1 MGLKT
6 MKSFWLGLGAGA
18 VAVAAVW
25 GVFVLTA
32 EDPRKPLRA
41 ERALPL
47 PAKDTGVL
55 DLICELSLNVE
66 GQVALGLKDQV
77 PSRMTLAQV
86 DFDKKSG
93 WFQGKIAISES
104 RAGALTVLGHKLQ
117 VARPAMFERF
127 GVMITREEFVIDRKD
142 GHFEQTITTRDG
154 RTISLISGN
163 CAQVIKAP
171 F

>member
-1 MGLKT
+1 
-6 MKSFWLGLGAGA
+6 MKSFWLGLGVG
-18 VAVAAVW
+18 VAVVAGIW
-25 GVFVLTA
+25 GIVQLTA
-32 EDPRKPLRA
+32 DDPKSSRAA
-41 ERALPL
+41 ERVLVSK
-47 PAKDTGVL
+47 KDVGAI

-66 GQVALGLKDQV
+66 GQVALGLKDEV

-86 DFDKKSG
+86 DFEKKSG

-104 RAGALTVLGHKLQ
+104 RAGTLTVLGNKLQ

-127 GVMITREEFVIDRKD
+127 GVMITREEFVIDRQT
-142 GHFEQTITTRDG
+142 GRFEQTITTRDG
-154 RTISLISGN
+154 RIIPLIGGT

>member
-1 MGLKT
+1 
-6 MKSFWLGLGAGA
+6 MKSFWLGVGAGA
-18 VAVAAVW
+18 VAVASVW
-25 GVFVLTA
+25 GIVAITA
-32 EDPRKPLRA
+32 DSGKRPAQA
-41 ERALPL
+41 ERQAVLK
-47 PAKDTGVL
+47 KDSGVL

-66 GQVALGLKDQV
+66 GQVALGLKDES
-77 PSRMTLAQV
+77 PSRITLAQV

-104 RAGALTVLGHKLQ
+104 RAGSLTVIGNKLQ

-127 GVMITREEFVIDRKD
+127 GVMITREEFVIDRQSGRFD
-142 GHFEQTITTRDG
+142 QTITTREG
-154 RTISLISGN
+154 RTISLISGH

>member
-1 MGLKT
+1 
-6 MKSFWLGLGAGA
+6 MKRFWLGLGVGA
-18 VAVAAVW
+18 VAVAGVW
-25 GVFVLTA
+25 GLVHLIGDDGKT
-32 EDPRKPLRA
+32 PRAA
-41 ERALPL
+41 ERALL
-47 PAKDTGVL
+47 SKKDVGAI

-66 GQVALGLKDQV
+66 GQVALGIKDEV

-104 RAGALTVLGHKLQ
+104 RAGTLTVLGPKLQ

-127 GVMITREEFVIDRKD
+127 GVMITREEFVIDRQT
-142 GHFEQTITTRDG
+142 GRFEQTITTRDG
-154 RTISLISGN
+154 RTIPLIGGT

>member
-1 MGLKT
+1 

-104 RAGALTVLGHKLQ
+104 RAGNLSVQGNKL
-117 VARPAMFERF
+117 VVSRPAMFQKF
-127 GVMITREEFVIDRKD
+127 GVMISREEFVIDRST
-142 GHFEQTITTRDG
+142 GAFSQSLTLNDG
-154 RTISLISGN
+154 RNVVLIKGT
-163 CAQVIKAP
+163 CAQVHKPP

>member
-1 MGLKT
+1 
-6 MKSFWLGLGAGA
+6 MKSFWLGLGVGA
-18 VAVAAVW
+18 VAVAGVW
-25 GVFVLTA
+25 GIVQLTA
-32 EDPRKPLRA
+32 DDAKRPRAA
-41 ERALPL
+41 ERALVSK
-47 PAKDTGVL
+47 KDVGAI

-66 GQVALGLKDQV
+66 GQVALGIKDEV

-86 DFDKKSG
+86 DFEKKSG

-104 RAGALTVLGHKLQ
+104 RAGTLTVLGNKLQ

-127 GVMITREEFVIDRKD
+127 GVMITGEQFVIDRQT
-142 GHFEQTITTRDG
+142 GRFEQTITTREG
-154 RTISLISGN
+154 RTIPLIGGT

>member
-1 MGLKT
+1 
-6 MKSFWLGLGAGA
+6 LGVG
-18 VAVAAVW
+18 VAVVAGIW
-25 GVFVLTA
+25 GIVQLTA
-32 EDPRKPLRA
+32 DDPKSPRAA
-41 ERALPL
+41 ERVLVSK
-47 PAKDTGVL
+47 KDVGAI

-66 GQVALGLKDQV
+66 GQVALGLKDEV

-86 DFDKKSG
+86 DFEKKSG

-104 RAGALTVLGHKLQ
+104 RAGTLTVLGNKLQ

-127 GVMITREEFVIDRKD
+127 GVMITREEFVIDRQT
-142 GHFEQTITTRDG
+142 GRFEQTITTRDG
-154 RTISLISGN
+154 RIIPLIGGT